1 MICFFLIGW
10 NVITFLLY
18 GIDKLC
24 ALIGT
29 RRITEELLLVSAFL
43 LGGIGAGIGMIL
55 FRHKIRKMK
64 FCILI
69 PVSVVINL
77 VIYAGIYLG
86 FVWN

>member
-24 ALIGT
+24 ALIGM